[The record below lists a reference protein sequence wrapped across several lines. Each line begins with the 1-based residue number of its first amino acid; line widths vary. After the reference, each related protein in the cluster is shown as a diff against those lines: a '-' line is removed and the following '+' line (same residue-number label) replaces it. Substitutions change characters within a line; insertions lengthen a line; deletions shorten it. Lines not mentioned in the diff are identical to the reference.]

1 MLNLMNV
8 KVPSNTE
15 SLWLVFFLLFF
26 FLVETIWGASADII
40 KHWDMPPLVQ
50 KRQVTVTVS
59 WMMTGRELR

>member
-1 MLNLMNV
+1 MLKFLQTLRV
-8 KVPSNTE
+8 CG
-15 SLWLVFFLLFF
+15 WFFCCV
-26 FLVETIWGASADII
+26 FLVETISGASADII